1 MEALFAFGA
10 ALLSLAAGELGRR
23 TLAGDP
29 EAGAGRLVGRAPRLR
44 GGLGRAHL
52 GRCRRLGRARVP
64 RLLPLRRPPHG
75 AAARRRI
82 APSLWMETHNRSGV
96 HLRRACGRDCDLRSA
111 ARSLRRRASRPRR
124 ITSRSSRH
132 GSWRSSRTR
141 SAHWPSSLWRSSRS
155 DVAHSGTG
163 SSWQGS
169 ALPPLAPLYPAWVLR
184 KRPFLWQ
191 LQHFFFTEVLQS
203 LRVGALTNR

>member
-10 ALLSLAAGELGRR
+10 ALLSLRLASAGRR
-23 TLAGDP
+23 TLARDP
-29 EAGAGRLVGRAPRLR
+29 AAGARRLVGRAPRLR

-52 GRCRRLGRARVP
+52 GRRRRLGRARVP
-64 RLLPLRRPPHG
+64 RLLPVRRPAHG

-82 APSLWMETHNRSGV
+82 APSLWMETHNRSGA

-111 ARSLRRRASRPRR
+111 ARCIRREHPGRPGPPSSSSRP
-124 ITSRSSRH
+124 

-155 DVAHSGTG
+155 DVARSETG
-163 SSWQGS
+163 SSWPGS